1 MRDLPVAMPASLE
14 PVLMSWG
21 ATKAPTGWGLTRLQF
36 FSHGSGGRM
45 SKIAVSA
52 RLVSPEASLLG
63 RQVSAFWL
71 SPRVAFLWVLM
82 FFVYLL
88 W

>member
-1 MRDLPVAMPASLE
+1 MPASLE

-36 FSHGSGGRM
+36 FFSWVWGPDVQDV
-45 SKIAVSA
+45 VSA